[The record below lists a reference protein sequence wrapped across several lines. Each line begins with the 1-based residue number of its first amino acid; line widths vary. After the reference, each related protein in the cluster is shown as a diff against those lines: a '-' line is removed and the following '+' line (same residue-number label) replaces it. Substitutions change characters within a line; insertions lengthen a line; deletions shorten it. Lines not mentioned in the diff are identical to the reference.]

1 MDTTVVTTKTETNAM
16 YRAAIVSVLED
27 FHQLNL
33 KAGSDLESILE
44 SMLICDDRSQNY
56 LLVLAGWQ
64 GNTRIKQ
71 VQIHLRLLDDR
82 IWIEED
88 WTEEGVVYDLMRLG
102 VDREAI
108 ELAFLPPKAREFADV

>member
-88 WTEEGVVYDLMRLG
+88 WTEEGVVYDLIRLG